1 MSAITGQTAGP
12 NGLILYPGSNKEIF
26 FSNLII
32 SIPPPTSGTSACV
45 SYKLCFTVYLTVCIQ

>member
-45 SYKLCFTVYLTVCIQ
+45 SYKLCFTVYIYI